1 MSNVDFQ
8 IFCADVEATGLL
20 HQLVEQGDKAKLH
33 NFCVM
38 DVNDYNMRTY
48 HTDTQEQR
56 NELQE
61 LLSKPTIL
69 IMHNGICYDK
79 NALKHFGYDLSNV
92 QFVDTLALSWY
103 LDLNR
108 DKHGLEDYGVEFGVP
123 KPEIVDWESLTQED
137 YDNRVQED
145 VKIQI
150 RTYKKLKSMFEEL
163 YGEMTDY
170 EFCTHTV
177 VRYLNF
183 KMEQLEEQQNTKFR
197 VDIPHAEETI
207 AKLEKEIDLKVNQL
221 RSVMPKV
228 PVYTK
233 HTKPAK
239 PFKKDGSLSATGEK
253 WKLLCEE
260 AGVDFDFDG
269 EIKKVKCYN
278 EPNPSSPNQVKD
290 WLFSLGWKPETYKYV
305 KSDSG
310 ERAIPQVYIQGSGGQ
325 VCQSIEKL
333 AETHEEIQHLVGLG
347 VLSHRKGCVK
357 GFLDSLVFGE
367 YVEAG
372 AKGFTNT
379 LRLKHR
385 KPCVNLP
392 SSRVIY
398 GEKVRSCLVAREGML
413 LGGADL
419 SSLENRIKFNLQMP
433 YDREYVLSQM
443 SEDFDPHLQIAQE
456 GGLLGQH
463 EVWFYKIAKEGF
475 PRENYPKDAKLD
487 EMLALPET
495 LQKEHIKRISEI
507 RGKGKGTNYSC
518 LPMDTQ
524 VLTTN
529 GLKYFDEISVGDK
542 VLSYKDGNMVIDT
555 VRHKHFYKDAEVV
568 TLSDTKKSIRATLNH
583 RWLVQK
589 RVFDN
594 VTRKNLKELSEVS
607 FVNMEDFNT
616 ETKILTTAPYV
627 GGISGVEPLE
637 ARLVGWILSDG
648 SFNSSVTVA
657 QSIEKYFVD
666 VEETL
671 NALHIKYS
679 IVVSKRE
686 NGNHVKVYTLD
697 KKQVRGLFEKC
708 NLDLTKEQ
716 DFTDFLLGL
725 SSESLNSFVES
736 FYLGDGDSKNTKSY
750 TISQNEGQLC
760 DAVRLALFLQGDGR
774 VKTEGSKKCKIV
786 RKHKTRHISCNR
798 KVWRGFT
805 YEDVFCLTT
814 DNGSFVIVQDG
825 EMMLTGNCQYGA
837 GAATV
842 ARTAGVPLNVGKA
855 LVQAY
860 KKVNWSIEKIAES
873 QVTKQVSHGTY
884 QLNPYNG
891 IWYHLKTDKDRFST
905 LVQGTGSYVLDLWLA
920 YQFAL
925 RKTGKYGGS
934 DTFGSLLATFHD
946 EQVIEFKEDFKEDA
960 ERLIRD
966 AIIKVNQRFNL
977 EIPFDCDVQFG
988 VCYADIH

>member
-1 MSNVDFQ
+1 MSNVDYQ

-20 HQLVEQGDKAKLH
+20 RQLVEQGDKAKLH

-56 NELQE
+56 NEIQE

-108 DKHGLEDYGVEFGVP
+108 DKHGLEDYGVEFGIP

-163 YGEMTDY
+163 YGEMADY

-183 KMEQLEEQQNTKFR
+183 KMEQLEEQQNTKFKID
-197 VDIPHAEETI
+197 VPHAKEVLAE
-207 AKLEKEIDLKVNQL
+207 LEQEIENKFEQLKA
-221 RSVMPKV
+221 VMPKV
-228 PVYTK
+228 PEYSK
-233 HTKPAK
+233 HIKPAK

-290 WLFSLGWKPETYKYV
+290 WLFSLGWKPETFKYV

-310 ERAIPQVYIQGSGGQ
+310 ERVIPQVYIQGSGGQ

-333 AETHEEIQHLVGLG
+333 AETHEELQHLVGLG

-475 PRENYPKDAKLD
+475 PRDNYPKDAKLD
-487 EMLALPET
+487 EMLNLPET
-495 LQKEHIKRISEI
+495 EQKDHIKRISEI

-518 LPMDTQ
+518 
-524 VLTTN
+524 
-529 GLKYFDEISVGDK
+529 
-542 VLSYKDGNMVIDT
+542 
-555 VRHKHFYKDAEVV
+555 
-568 TLSDTKKSIRATLNH
+568 
-583 RWLVQK
+583 
-589 RVFDN
+589 
-594 VTRKNLKELSEVS
+594 
-607 FVNMEDFNT
+607 
-616 ETKILTTAPYV
+616 
-627 GGISGVEPLE
+627 
-637 ARLVGWILSDG
+637 
-648 SFNSSVTVA
+648 
-657 QSIEKYFVD
+657 
-666 VEETL
+666 
-671 NALHIKYS
+671 
-679 IVVSKRE
+679 
-686 NGNHVKVYTLD
+686 
-697 KKQVRGLFEKC
+697 
-708 NLDLTKEQ
+708 
-716 DFTDFLLGL
+716 
-725 SSESLNSFVES
+725 
-736 FYLGDGDSKNTKSY
+736 
-750 TISQNEGQLC
+750 
-760 DAVRLALFLQGDGR
+760 
-774 VKTEGSKKCKIV
+774 
-786 RKHKTRHISCNR
+786 
-798 KVWRGFT
+798 
-805 YEDVFCLTT
+805 
-814 DNGSFVIVQDG
+814 
-825 EMMLTGNCQYGA
+825 QYGA

-842 ARTAGVPLNVGKA
+842 ARTAGVPLGVGKS

-860 KKVNWSIEKIAES
+860 KKVNWSIEKIAEA
-873 QVTKQVSHGTY
+873 QITKQVSHGTY

-934 DTFGSLLATFHD
+934 DAFGSLLATFHD

-966 AIIKVNQRFNL
+966 AIVKVNQRFNL